1 MNDPH
6 LQIIEKDGIPLFA
19 VLPMEHYLEMTSV
32 LNDLDTHAAIDQALI
47 DDRNGETVPGE
58 VVDAILDGV
67 SPLRAWRECRELTLE
82 SLADK
87 VGVTKG
93 HLSRIENRRKQ
104 GSLELFRRIFVVL
117 NVTIDDLLDRTED
130 L

>member
-32 LNDLDTHAAIDQALI
+32 LNDLDAHAAIDQALI

-93 HLSRIENRRKQ
+93 HLSQIENRRKQ
-104 GSLELFRRIFVVL
+104 GSLELFRRISVVL